1 MQNRNLFRFF
11 FVDRKS
17 QAVDEGKATDYYTN
31 DLVGR
36 VLQMVK
42 NASTGGGAGK
52 QKTLDDI
59 RREAIRGDERLLNM
73 LEKDQQVRMNL
84 KRSFC
89 TIL

>member
-1 MQNRNLFRFF
+1 
-11 FVDRKS
+11 
-17 QAVDEGKATDYYTN
+17 
-31 DLVGR
+31 
-36 VLQMVK
+36 MVK